1 MTTLLSTKAFHRIP
15 PANIQAIFMRL
26 QRVPYRAGDVVIKQ
40 GDEGDFFYVIVNGK
54 CVVTRETP
62 LNKEGIKLAEL
73 GVGDTFGEEAL
84 IAEAKR
90 NATVTMLTDGVL
102 MRLNKQDFRELMNE
116 PLLQWVSYDRARE
129 IVARGGRWLDVR
141 LPSEHQNL
149 AIEGSLN
156 IPLYFIRLK
165 LTTLDRKVPYVVYCD
180 TGRRSSAAAYILVE
194 RGFDAYVL
202 TGGLTHSGIALRAP
216 PSQRLTVALRR
227 FERASHRALSISTVP
242 AMGTWA
248 AALIC
253 VSSWIAELHR
263 MRGLV
268 AGEGAGQIGLDLLL
282 RLPVV
287 LLAELHADAG
297 GALALRALGGHPDHP
312 ARHRQLLVLA
322 HEVEQHEHLIPQA
335 VVAVGRDEE
344 AAVLHER
351 HVGQVQR
358 ALVLDGERQ
367 QARLVPTCSQSLFLR
382 LRSGGAR
389 REAAQQALER
399 QSPVDR
405 RVERRLEL
413 PNRVQ
418 EPEKLAQ
425 V

>member
-1 MTTLLSTKAFHRIP
+1 MLEEREASVQLLKTFAPLDGLKRDNLAALAKKVVVRTMPAGRTLFKEGDSDKRTVWLVSGMVEMREGEHTVAMIRGGTPEARTPISPPIPRQVTARAVDEVSYLSIDSELLDVMITWDQTGTYEVAELQAQLDGGTGDDWMTTLLSTKAFHRIP

-26 QRVPYRAGDVVIKQ
+26 QRVPFRAGDVVIKQ
-40 GDEGDFFYVIVNGK
+40 GDEGDYFYVIVSGK

-90 NATVTMLTDGVL
+90 NATVTMMSDGVL

-149 AIEGSLN
+149 SIEGSLN

-202 TGGLTHSGIALRAP
+202 TGGLTHSGIALR
-216 PSQRLTVALRR
+216 
-227 FERASHRALSISTVP
+227 
-242 AMGTWA
+242 
-248 AALIC
+248 
-253 VSSWIAELHR
+253 
-263 MRGLV
+263 
-268 AGEGAGQIGLDLLL
+268 
-282 RLPVV
+282 
-287 LLAELHADAG
+287 
-297 GALALRALGGHPDHP
+297 
-312 ARHRQLLVLA
+312 
-322 HEVEQHEHLIPQA
+322 
-335 VVAVGRDEE
+335 
-344 AAVLHER
+344 
-351 HVGQVQR
+351 
-358 ALVLDGERQ
+358 
-367 QARLVPTCSQSLFLR
+367 
-382 LRSGGAR
+382 RSA
-389 REAAQQALER
+389 
-399 QSPVDR
+399 
-405 RVERRLEL
+405 
-413 PNRVQ
+413 
-418 EPEKLAQ
+418 
-425 V
+425 